1 MIEINLLPGQKKKKR
16 AGAGITMPDFGAII
30 AKVKDPLLLGAVGSW
45 VAALLVIGFI
55 YTLESRRLSAM
66 EKDVAR
72 VEADARRF
80 QALINQKRREEK
92 LRDSL
97 VAELDAIRAID
108 ADRYVWPHILEE
120 ITKALP
126 EYTWLESVAV
136 QSGNAGG
143 GQSGGAPPPPAAA
156 RPKAG
161 AADSTV
167 QPLIRVV
174 IDGRTGDMGG
184 YTRFLRQLADSPWLT
199 NVVAGPTKTVVE
211 NDKPVLTFTVTVTFR
226 QADSA
231 FIRTAP
237 VLESVR

>member
-16 AGAGITMPDFGAII
+16 AGPGFTMPDFGALI

-55 YTLESRRLSAM
+55 YTWETRRLSAM
-66 EKDVAR
+66 ERDVAK

-80 QALINQKRREEK
+80 QALINQKRTEER

-97 VAELDAIRAID
+97 LLELDAIRAID
-108 ADRYVWPHILEE
+108 SDRYVWPHILEE
-120 ITKALP
+120 VTKALP
-126 EYTWLESVAV
+126 DYTWLESVSMV
-136 QSGNAGG
+136 SGPVVTTGGGAAGG
-143 GQSGGAPPPPAAA
+143 AAGARAAA
-156 RPKAG
+156 
-161 AADSTV
+161 ADTAKPAVLVS
-167 QPLIRVV
+167 

-184 YTRFLRQLADSPWLT
+184 YTRFLRQLAESPWLT
-199 NVVAGPTKTVVE
+199 DVVAGATKTVVV
-211 NDKPVLTFTVTVTFR
+211 DDRPVLTFTISVTFR

-231 FIRTAP
+231 FIRTVP

>member
-1 MIEINLLPGQKKKKR
+1 MIEINLLPGQRKKR
-16 AGAGITMPDFGAII
+16 RAAAGFTMPDFGALV
-30 AKVKDPLLLGAVGSW
+30 AKVKDPLLLGAVGAW
-45 VAALLVIGFI
+45 VIVLAAVGFL
-55 YTLESRRLSAM
+55 YTTEARKLSAM
-66 EKDVAR
+66 QQDLKR
-72 VEADARRF
+72 VEAEARRF
-80 QALINQKRREEK
+80 QALISQKRREEK

-120 ITKALP
+120 VTKGLP
-126 EYTWLESVAV
+126 DFTWLESVAILP
-136 QSGNAGG
+136 G
-143 GQSGGAPPPPAAA
+143 AAA
-156 RPKAG
+156 DTS
-161 AADSTV
+161 DSTAKP
-167 QPLIRVV
+167 QIRVS

-199 NVVAGPTKTVVE
+199 NVVAGPTKTAVE
-211 NDKPVLTFTVTVTFR
+211 NNKPVLTFTITVSFR

>member
-1 MIEINLLPGQKKKKR
+1 MIEINLLPGQKRKTR
-16 AGAGITMPDFGAII
+16 AGAAGFRMPDLAALAARI
-30 AKVKDPLLLGAVGSW
+30 KDPLLLGAVAAW
-45 VAALLVIGFI
+45 VVVLGAVGFI
-55 YTLESRRLSAM
+55 YRDESRKLAAAQRELS
-66 EKDVAR
+66 R

-80 QALINQKRREEK
+80 QALINQKRKEEK

-126 EYTWLESVAV
+126 DYTWLESVSV
-136 QSGNAGG
+136 LPGG
-143 GQSGGAPPPPAAA
+143 GAQA
-156 RPKAG
+156 AG
-161 AADSTV
+161 AAGQAADTTATKPV
-167 QPLIRVV
+167 VRVL

-184 YTRFLRQLADSPWLT
+184 YTRFLRQLNDSPWLT
-199 NVVAGPTKTVVE
+199 DVVAGPTKTVIE
-211 NDKPVLTFTVTVTFR
+211 NDKPVLSFTVTVTFR

>member
-1 MIEINLLPGQKKKKR
+1 MIEINLLPGQKRKKR
-16 AGAGITMPDFGAII
+16 AAVGFAMPDFGALI
-30 AKVKDPLLLGAVGSW
+30 AKVKDPLLMGAVGSW
-45 VAALLVIGFI
+45 VVALLLIGTI

-66 EKDVAR
+66 EADVAR
-72 VEADARRF
+72 VEADSRRF

-97 VAELDAIRAID
+97 VRELDAIRTID

-126 EYTWLESVAV
+126 DYTWLESVTVLTNGPVGAAAP
-136 QSGNAGG
+136 AGG
-143 GQSGGAPPPPAAA
+143 ARRAP
-156 RPKAG
+156 
-161 AADSTV
+161 ADSDTTARQV
-167 QPLIRVV
+167 RVT

-199 NVVAGPTKTVVE
+199 NVVAGPTKTAVE

>member
-16 AGAGITMPDFGAII
+16 AGAGFTMPDFGALI
-30 AKVKDPLLLGAVGSW
+30 AKVKDPLLLGAVGTW
-45 VAALLVIGFI
+45 VVAVLVIGFI
-55 YTLESRRLSAM
+55 YTFETRRLSAM
-66 EKDVAR
+66 QGDVAR

-126 EYTWLESVAV
+126 DYTWLESVSV
-136 QSGNAGG
+136 QTGTVGGAGG
-143 GQSGGAPPPPAAA
+143 GAAA
-156 RPKAG
+156 AAPRAG
-161 AADSTV
+161 AAAADTAR
-167 QPLIRVV
+167 PALRVV

-211 NDKPVLTFTVTVTFR
+211 KDKPVLTFTVTVTFR

>member
-1 MIEINLLPGQKKKKR
+1 MIEINLLPGQKRRKR
-16 AGAGITMPDFGAII
+16 AAVGFAMPDFGALV
-30 AKVKDPLLLGAVGSW
+30 AKVKDPLLLGAVGAW
-45 VAALLVIGFI
+45 VVVLAVVGFI
-55 YTLESRRLSAM
+55 YTMETRKLSAM
-66 EKDVAR
+66 EGDLAR

-126 EYTWLESVAV
+126 DYTWLESVAV
-136 QSGNAGG
+136 QAGT
-143 GQSGGAPPPPAAA
+143 
-156 RPKAG
+156 AG
-161 AADSTV
+161 TAGTAADTSDSTRRQV
-167 QPLIRVV
+167 RIT

-211 NDKPVLTFTVTVTFR
+211 SDKPVLTFTVTVTFR

>member
-1 MIEINLLPGQKKKKR
+1 MIEINLLPGQKRKKR
-16 AGAGITMPDFGAII
+16 AAAGFTMPDFGAII
-30 AKVKDPLLLGAVGSW
+30 AKVKDPMLLGFLGSVVVAV
-45 VAALLVIGFI
+45 LVIGFI
-55 YTLESRRLSAM
+55 YTMETRRLSAT
-66 EKDVAR
+66 EQDVAR

-136 QSGNAGG
+136 QSGPGGG
-143 GQSGGAPPPPAAA
+143 GQAGGVPAPA
-156 RPKAG
+156 PKAG
-161 AADSTV
+161 AAAATDTAKAA
-167 QPLIRVV
+167 IRVV

-211 NDKPVLTFTVTVTFR
+211 QDKPVLTFTITVTFR

>member
-1 MIEINLLPGQKKKKR
+1 MIEINLLPGHKRKKR
-16 AGAGITMPDFGAII
+16 AAAGFAMPDFGALI
-30 AKVKDPLLLGAVGSW
+30 AKVKDPLLLGAIGAWVVVLAAVGF
-45 VAALLVIGFI
+45 L
-55 YTLESRRLSAM
+55 YTTENRKVTARQQ
-66 EKDVAR
+66 DVTK

-108 ADRYVWPHILEE
+108 ADRYVWPHVLEE

-126 EYTWLESVAV
+126 DFTWLESVAF
-136 QSGNAGG
+136 Q
-143 GQSGGAPPPPAAA
+143 PAVTDTS
-156 RPKAG
+156 
-161 AADSTV
+161 DSTAKPQV
-167 QPLIRVV
+167 RIL
-174 IDGRTGDMGG
+174 IDGRTGDMSG
-184 YTRFLRQLADSPWLT
+184 YTRFLRQLGDSPWLT
-199 NVVAGPTKTVVE
+199 NVIAGATKTAVE
-211 NDKPVLTFTVTVTFR
+211 NEKPVLTFTITVTFR